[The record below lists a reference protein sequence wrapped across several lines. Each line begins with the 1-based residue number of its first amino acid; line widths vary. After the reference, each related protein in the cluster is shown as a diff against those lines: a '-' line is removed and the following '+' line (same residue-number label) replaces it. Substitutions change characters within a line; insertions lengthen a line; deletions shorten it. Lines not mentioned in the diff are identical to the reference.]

1 LGAKYSIKNERSCY
15 YFGVRY
21 IPFMRQKLDSS
32 ASQPRGRP
40 KGERTRESILRTAV
54 DLASLEGLEGL
65 TIGRLA
71 NELKMSKSGLFA
83 HFGSKQ
89 DLQLATVEMAREIF
103 KEWVIRPAL
112 ARPPGMPRL
121 WELLERW
128 LNHVEDKVFA
138 GGCFFTAAS
147 FEFDSRPGPVRTAI
161 VEAMQQ
167 WLSTLIRAI
176 QEAQKAGHLSAD
188 LDPARFALE
197 IYSMAVGAHWAFGL
211 LGQRNA
217 LENARE
223 SILARL
229 RSEGRAAGD
238 GENLLSCRGTS
249 SFPES

>member
-1 LGAKYSIKNERSCY
+1 MTHKLKSGASR
-15 YFGVRY
+15 R
-21 IPFMRQKLDSS
+21 
-32 ASQPRGRP
+32 RP
-40 KGERTRESILRTAV
+40 KGERTRDSILRTAV

-71 NELKMSKSGLFA
+71 DELKMSKSGLFA

-89 DLQLATVEMAREIF
+89 DLQLATVAMAREIF
-103 KEWVIRPAL
+103 KEWVILPAL

-128 LNHVEDKVFA
+128 LSHVEAKVFS

-161 VEAMQQ
+161 VEAMRQ
-167 WLSTLIRAI
+167 WLSTLTRAI
-176 QEAQKAGHLSAD
+176 EQAQKAGHINAN

-223 SILARL
+223 TILARL
-229 RSEGRAAGD
+229 CSEGRPAGV
-238 GENLLSCRGTS
+238 GENLLSRRGAS
-249 SFPES
+249 SLSKS

>member
-1 LGAKYSIKNERSCY
+1 MT
-15 YFGVRY
+15 
-21 IPFMRQKLDSS
+21 PKLKSRKSGD
-32 ASQPRGRP
+32 RP
-40 KGERTRESILRTAV
+40 KGERTRDSILRTAV

-103 KEWVIRPAL
+103 EDWVVRPAL

-121 WELLERW
+121 WELFERW
-128 LNHVEDKVFA
+128 LSHVEGKIFA
-138 GGCFFTAAS
+138 GGCFFTPAS

-161 VEAMQQ
+161 VNAMQQ
-167 WLSTLIRAI
+167 WLSTLTHAI
-176 QEAQKAGHLSAD
+176 EEAQKAGDINPD
-188 LDPARFALE
+188 LNPAQFALE
-197 IYSMAVGAHWAFGL
+197 TYSMAVGSYWAFGL

-223 SILARL
+223 GILARL
-229 RSEGRAAGD
+229 RFEGRAVGD
-238 GENLLSCRGTS
+238 REKLLSGSGTS
-249 SFPES
+249 SLSKS